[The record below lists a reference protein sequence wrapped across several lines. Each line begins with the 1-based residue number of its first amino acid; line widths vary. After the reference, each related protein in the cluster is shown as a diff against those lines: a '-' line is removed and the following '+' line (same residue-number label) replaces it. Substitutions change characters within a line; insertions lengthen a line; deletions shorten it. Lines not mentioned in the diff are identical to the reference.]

1 MNYNELKN
9 TVFHTAIIGAGA
21 GGLFCAG
28 SFNSPKVLIEH
39 NTHPGKKISISG
51 GGKCNFSNRFAKST
65 DYDCA
70 NKHFVKNA
78 LAAFK
83 PQDFV
88 SLLNEAGLKW
98 EERKD
103 GQLFAMD
110 ARDIVRFLIRRAR
123 EANTQ
128 ILTDTQAL
136 DVRQENGLFTVNTSA
151 GPVRAQRVILATGGL
166 SFPALGA
173 SNFGIKIARQFGLN
187 IIPQRPA
194 LVGLTFDKALREQ
207 FFKLAGNTL
216 NAHIMCGKHNFEGS
230 LLFTHEGISGPAVLS
245 ASLFWKEGEKVT
257 VDFLPGEDA
266 HALFSAQKNS
276 AHTFAAALHGK
287 ISTKIVKALLGELD
301 DKLPNA
307 SRADIEKAAQSIN
320 RFVCLPAGT
329 GGFSKAEVTA
339 GGIDVREINPS
350 TFGVR
355 RVPGLYAIGELLD
368 VTGRLGGFNLQW
380 AWSSGFSAA
389 KALEKM
395 F

>member
-1 MNYNELKN
+1 
-9 TVFHTAIIGAGA
+9 
-21 GGLFCAG
+21 
-28 SFNSPKVLIEH
+28 
-39 NTHPGKKISISG
+39 
-51 GGKCNFSNRFAKST
+51 
-65 DYDCA
+65 
-70 NKHFVKNA
+70 
-78 LAAFK
+78 
-83 PQDFV
+83 
-88 SLLNEAGLKW
+88 
-98 EERKD
+98 
-103 GQLFAMD
+103 
-110 ARDIVRFLIRRAR
+110 
-123 EANTQ
+123 
-128 ILTDTQAL
+128 
-136 DVRQENGLFTVNTSA
+136 
-151 GPVRAQRVILATGGL
+151 
-166 SFPALGA
+166 
-173 SNFGIKIARQFGLN
+173 
-187 IIPQRPA
+187 
-194 LVGLTFDKALREQ
+194 
-207 FFKLAGNTL
+207 
-216 NAHIMCGKHNFEGS
+216 MCGKHDFEGF

-307 SRADIEKAAQSIN
+307 SRAEIEKAAQSIN

>member
-1 MNYNELKN
+1 M
-9 TVFHTAIIGAGA
+9 
-21 GGLFCAG
+21 
-28 SFNSPKVLIEH
+28 
-39 NTHPGKKISISG
+39 
-51 GGKCNFSNRFAKST
+51 
-65 DYDCA
+65 
-70 NKHFVKNA
+70 
-78 LAAFK
+78 
-83 PQDFV
+83 
-88 SLLNEAGLKW
+88 
-98 EERKD
+98 
-103 GQLFAMD
+103 
-110 ARDIVRFLIRRAR
+110 
-123 EANTQ
+123 
-128 ILTDTQAL
+128 
-136 DVRQENGLFTVNTSA
+136 
-151 GPVRAQRVILATGGL
+151 
-166 SFPALGA
+166 
-173 SNFGIKIARQFGLN
+173 
-187 IIPQRPA
+187 
-194 LVGLTFDKALREQ
+194 
-207 FFKLAGNTL
+207 
-216 NAHIMCGKHNFEGS
+216 
-230 LLFTHEGISGPAVLS
+230 
-245 ASLFWKEGEKVT
+245 
-257 VDFLPGEDA
+257 PGEDA

>member
-1 MNYNELKN
+1 MNHNEFKN

-39 NTHPGKKISISG
+39 NTHPGRKISVSG
-51 GGKCNFSNRFAKST
+51 GGKCNFSNLFVQSA
-65 DYDCA
+65 DYACA

-88 SLLNEAGLKW
+88 ALLNEAGLKW
-98 EERKD
+98 EERNH

-110 ARDIVRFLIRRAR
+110 ARDIVRLLIRRAR

-136 DVRQENGLFTVNTSA
+136 DVKQENGLFTVNTSA
-151 GPVRAQRVILATGGL
+151 GPIHAQRVVLATGGL

-173 SNFGIKIARQFGLN
+173 SNFGIKSARQFGLTVL
-187 IIPQRPA
+187 PQRPA
-194 LVGLTFDKALREQ
+194 LVGLTLDKSLRES
-207 FFKLAGNTL
+207 FAKLAGNTL
-216 NAHIMCGKHNFEGS
+216 NARVTCGEHKFEGS

-245 ASLFWKEGEKVT
+245 ASLFWKEGEPVT
-257 VDFLPGEDA
+257 VDFLPEKDA
-266 HALFSAQKNS
+266 HALFTEQKNKV
-276 AHTFAAALHGK
+276 HTFSAALQGK
-287 ISTKIVKALLGELD
+287 ISAKIVKTLLGPLD
-301 DKLPNA
+301 SLLPNA
-307 SRADIEKAAQSIN
+307 SRGDIEKAAQTIN
-320 RFVCLPAGT
+320 RFTFVPVGT

-339 GGIDVREINPS
+339 GGIDVREVNPS
-350 TFGVR
+350 TFEVR
-355 RVPGLYAIGELLD
+355 RVPGLYVIGELLD

-389 KALEKM
+389 KALEKL